1 MAGGYDGEIRIRT
14 LIENGKASS
23 QLLQLEARFQK
34 TAKEAARLE
43 DEMRKLEQQ
52 KIPTEEYANLE
63 NKLKDIMR
71 FLVIFHFTDN
81 ITIISYPVC
90 IKFLKKCLAV
100 FFHQECL
107 DLCVYRHFW
116 SAFLQLLRRI
126 PSAVSRS
133 SARRYARLRA

>member
-63 NKLKDIMR
+63 NKLKDAKFILEQYNDALKNMPAENKEQR
-71 FLVIFHFTDN
+71 WNELVDKEEEAYNEILRIKEALKQPIYIRPEGLYQQLNDAKKRLEIFML
-81 ITIISYPVC
+81 S
-90 IKFLKKCLAV
+90 
-100 FFHQECL
+100 
-107 DLCVYRHFW
+107 
-116 SAFLQLLRRI
+116 
-126 PSAVSRS
+126 
-133 SARRYARLRA
+133 